1 MRSRFRGN
9 PAEGVDLEGGAMAID
24 PGRTI
29 YYKRARFTTR
39 LPIDRLYSRS
49 HYWLAEEGPGQFR
62 IGLTRFATRMLGDF
76 VELNL
81 AVKAGEQLA
90 VGQAIGSIEGFKAV
104 SEIYC
109 VVAGELTLANS
120 KLDQDPALLDND
132 PYDSGWLYRVTNARV
147 EEPLDVHG
155 YIGLLD
161 ATIERMLLEQQQG
174 KDKPC

>member
-1 MRSRFRGN
+1 MRFAG
-9 PAEGVDLEGGAMAID
+9 AEGDAMAID

-39 LPIDRLYSRS
+39 LPIDRLYSQS
-49 HYWLAEEGPGQFR
+49 HYWLAEEASGQFR
-62 IGLTRFATRMLGDF
+62 VGLTRFATRMLGDF
-76 VELNL
+76 VELNM
-81 AVKAGEQLA
+81 AVKPGEQVT

-109 VVAGELTLANS
+109 VVDGHFELANS

-132 PYDSGWLYRVTNARV
+132 PYDSGWLYRVTDARV
-147 EEPLDVHG
+147 EAPLDVHG

>member
-1 MRSRFRGN
+1 
-9 PAEGVDLEGGAMAID
+9 MAID
-24 PGRTI
+24 PARTI

-39 LPIDRLYSRS
+39 LPIDRLYAQS
-49 HYWLAEEGPGQFR
+49 HYWLAEEAPGTFR

-76 VELNL
+76 VELQL
-81 AVKAGEQLA
+81 TIPAGGEVS
-90 VGQAIGSIEGFKAV
+90 VGQSIGSIEGFKAV

-109 VVAGELTLANS
+109 VVDGRFAETNP

-132 PYDSGWLYRVTNARV
+132 SYDSGWLYRVTEARI
-147 EEPLDVHG
+147 ENPLDVHG

-161 ATIERMLLEQQQG
+161 ATIDRMLLEQQQG

>member
-1 MRSRFRGN
+1 
-9 PAEGVDLEGGAMAID
+9 MAID

-39 LPIDRLYSRS
+39 LPIDRVYSQS
-49 HYWLAEEGPGQFR
+49 HYWLAEESPGQFR

-76 VELNL
+76 VELQIS
-81 AVKAGEQLA
+81 VPAGSEVA

-109 VVAGELTLANS
+109 VVAGQFAEANT
-120 KLDQDPALLDND
+120 KLDHNPALLDND
-132 PYDSGWLYRVTNARV
+132 SYDAGWLYRVTGARV
-147 EEPLDVHG
+147 ENTLDVHG

-161 ATIERMLLEQQQG
+161 ATIDRMLLEAQQG